1 MINIDAAILP
11 WEGIGGIKLYSHIKN
26 LKNVIISEKAT
37 SFLYDR
43 FLVRYEIQDTL
54 YLFFNII
61 NGKLFKITA
70 LKEKRG
76 KTVNGICIGQK
87 ITDAL
92 LLDNSFEY
100 DDFEEVYV
108 SPNGIFIETDPLTE
122 RIQWISVFV
131 KELETEIFDDA
142 MW

>member
-54 YLFFNII
+54 YLFFNI
-61 NGKLFKITA
+61 NKI
-70 LKEKRG
+70 LPH
-76 KTVNGICIGQK
+76 
-87 ITDAL
+87 L
-92 LLDNSFEY
+92 
-100 DDFEEVYV
+100 
-108 SPNGIFIETDPLTE
+108 PN
-122 RIQWISVFV
+122 
-131 KELETEIFDDA
+131 
-142 MW
+142 

>member
-70 LKEKRG
+70 LKDYRG